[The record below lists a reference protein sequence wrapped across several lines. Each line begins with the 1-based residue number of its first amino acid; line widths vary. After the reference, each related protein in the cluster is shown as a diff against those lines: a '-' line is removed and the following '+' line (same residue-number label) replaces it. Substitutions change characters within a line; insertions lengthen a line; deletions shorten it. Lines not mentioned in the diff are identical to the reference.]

1 MRFTKI
7 THVSKEK
14 YDGKVYDIT
23 VEDVHSYNIDN
34 LIVHNSA
41 CGSLLLYLIGITR
54 NIDPIKYN
62 LLFERFLTVDRH
74 GFPDIDLDFSNK
86 NRYKVVQHLEDMYG
100 KEKVCHIGTYTQ
112 EGVKSG
118 LKDVARV
125 FRISFQESNEISKK
139 IDEISDNASIP
150 PQPSFSDFDKLKES
164 PSEFERKQWKEFDK
178 LEKKYEKLFELARKF
193 EGCKRNFGIH
203 ASAYLAMP
211 IPISDVFPTRRDSKT
226 GVTVTLYPGTTI
238 EELGG
243 VGH

>member
-74 GFPDIDLDFSNK
+74 GYPDC
-86 NRYKVVQHLEDMYG
+86 YK
-100 KEKVCHIGTYTQ
+100 I
-112 EGVKSG
+112 
-118 LKDVARV
+118 A
-125 FRISFQESNEISKK
+125 
-139 IDEISDNASIP
+139 
-150 PQPSFSDFDKLKES
+150 
-164 PSEFERKQWKEFDK
+164 
-178 LEKKYEKLFELARKF
+178 
-193 EGCKRNFGIH
+193 
-203 ASAYLAMP
+203 
-211 IPISDVFPTRRDSKT
+211 
-226 GVTVTLYPGTTI
+226 
-238 EELGG
+238 
-243 VGH
+243 